1 MPKPTFD
8 QLIRSAAQRLHD
20 AGIESARQ
28 NAVQLMLHVRGDARA
43 ALISAG
49 ASPVPKPVEENFL
62 AAVERRI
69 RREPLQHIVGSTDFY
84 GLEIL
89 ADGRALI
96 PRPDSETV
104 VEAAL
109 ALIPQAEAVSLAD
122 LGTGSGCM
130 LAALLHLRPD
140 ARGVGVEASP
150 EAASLAR
157 ENFVALGLSGRADL
171 FEGSWADWSGWEQSD
186 LVISNP
192 PYIASGE
199 IAGLSPEV
207 RAHDPMKA
215 LDGGA
220 DGLNA
225 YREIVALAESRLKPG
240 AWLVFEIGY
249 DQKQAVT
256 ELLKAADFASIGT
269 AADLGGNDRA
279 VWARKRE
286 N

>member
-8 QLIRSAAQRLHD
+8 QLIRSAAQRFHD
-20 AGIESARQ
+20 AGVESARQ
-28 NAVQLMLHVRGDARA
+28 NAVQLMLHVRGDTRA

-84 GLEIL
+84 GLEIRS
-89 ADGRALI
+89 DGRALI

-109 ALIPQAEAVSLAD
+109 ALIPQGEVVSLAD

-157 ENFVALGLSGRADL
+157 ENFAALGLSGRAGL

-249 DQKQAVT
+249 DQKETVSG
-256 ELLKAADFASIGT
+256 LLEAADFTGIGS
-269 AADLGGNDRA
+269 ARDLGGNDRA
-279 VWARKRE
+279 VWAQKRE
-286 N
+286 S